1 MKVSKKCPK
10 CGGSNIHI
18 SEGGAGAHG
27 SGNIINIGN
36 FAWQAV
42 PVDRYICC
50 DCGYVEE
57 WLRPEHLEKIEYSKR
72 KLT

>member
-1 MKVSKKCPK
+1 MKSTKLCPK
-10 CGGSNIHI
+10 CGSSNIHI
-18 SEGGAGAHG
+18 SEGGAGGHG
-27 SGNIINIGN
+27 SGNIIPTGS

-57 WLRPEHLEKIEYSKR
+57 FIRKEHLERIANSKR
-72 KLT
+72 KLK